1 VAAAVTMP
9 TLAIDLA
16 VKTVK
21 CEGEVVRLAPTEW
34 SFLEILVRH
43 SGQLVSQNALEARA
57 TGLEVMRWFAPDL
70 RS

>member
-1 VAAAVTMP
+1 MP

-34 SFLEILVRH
+34 SLLEILVRH
-43 SGQLVSQNALEARA
+43 SRQLVSQNALEARA